1 MTFHPFHLVSPSPW
15 PILGSF
21 SVSLLVSGLVFSWSN
36 HGTILLWVGLLSLA
50 TSCFFWWSNIISES
64 TFLGAHTTRVQTG
77 LRLGIG
83 LFIVSEIFFFLG
95 FFWAYLHCSLSPN
108 VELGSCWPPLGLCSL
123 NAFHVPLLSTVVLLS
138 SGATVTWS
146 QSALSSGSSSSALT
160 GLVITVSLGAFF
172 TLLQGFEYHI
182 RPFNISDG
190 AYGSCFYLATG
201 FHGLHVIIGT
211 LFLLVRLSRLV
222 KRHFSPARHLGFVFA
237 CWYWHFVDVVWILL
251 YVIIYIWGS

>member
-1 MTFHPFHLVSPSPW
+1 MSWSAQ
-15 PILGSF
+15 GSF
-21 SVSLLVSGLVFSWSN
+21 LLELG
-36 HGTILLWVGLLSLA
+36 ILLIILTCLL
-50 TSCFFWWSNIISES
+50 WWANIILES
-64 TFLGAHTTRVQTG
+64 TVQGFHTKRVQYG

-108 VELGSCWPPLGLCSL
+108 VELGSCWPPIGIQSL
-123 NAFHVPLLSTVVLLS
+123 SAFNVPLLNTVVLLS

-146 QSALSSGSSSSALT
+146 HAALKSGSTSTSFYAL
-160 GLVITVSLGAFF
+160 GLTVLLGSVF

-182 RPFNISDG
+182 SSFCISDG

-201 FHGLHVIIGT
+201 FHGLHVIFGSI
-211 LFLLVRLSRLV
+211 FLATRLWRI
-222 KRHFSPARHLGFVFA
+222 RAFHFSPTRHLGLVFA

-251 YVIIYIWGS
+251 YLIVYVWGA

>member
-1 MTFHPFHLVSPSPW
+1 MTKHPFHLVSPSPW
-15 PILGSF
+15 PLLGSISALF
-21 SVSLLVSGLVFSWSN
+21 FVSGLVMSWSAQ
-36 HGTILLWVGLLSLA
+36 GTFLLKLGVIIITLSC
-50 TSCFFWWSNIISES
+50 TGWWSNVINES
-64 TFLGAHTTRVQTG
+64 TAIGFHTKRVQYG

-108 VELGSCWPPLGLCSL
+108 VELGSCWPPPGLQSL
-123 NAFHVPLLSTVVLLS
+123 RAFHVPLLNTVVLLA

-146 QSALSSGSSSSALT
+146 HAALKEGCSFLSLLAL
-160 GLVITVSLGAFF
+160 GLTVLLGAFF

-182 RPFNISDG
+182 SSFCISDSS
-190 AYGSCFYLATG
+190 YGSCFYLATG

-211 LFLLVRLSRLV
+211 FFLTIRLWRLGAL
-222 KRHFSPARHLGFVFA
+222 HYSPSRHLGFEFA

-251 YVIIYIWGS
+251 YLIIYIWGA

>member
-1 MTFHPFHLVSPSPW
+1 MTKHPFHLVSPSPW
-15 PILGSF
+15 PLVASFSALFIVFGLVLSWSRRGLFLFILGS
-21 SVSLLVSGLVFSWSN
+21 LLIFI
-36 HGTILLWVGLLSLA
+36 TCI
-50 TSCFFWWSNIISES
+50 FWWSNVILES
-64 TFLGAHTTRVQTG
+64 TFLGFHTKRVQFG

-108 VELGSCWPPLGLCSL
+108 VELGSCWPPFGLQSL
-123 NAFHVPLLSTVVLLS
+123 SAFHVPLLNTVVLLS

-146 QSALSSGSSSSALT
+146 HSSLKTGFTSTAFISLCLT
-160 GLVITVSLGAFF
+160 VVLGVFF

-182 RPFNISDG
+182 SSFCISDS

-201 FHGLHVIIGT
+201 FHGLHVLIGT
-211 LFLLVRLSRLV
+211 LFLTLCLLRISLS
-222 KRHFSPARHLGFVFA
+222 HFTPSRHLGFEFA

-251 YVIIYIWGS
+251 YLIIYIWGA